1 MPIETNGLSHM
12 ALRVTDLER
21 AASFYRDVLGF
32 QPVLEGDGLVLLN
45 ARGTLIGLR
54 GGASETRSGDRFDPF
69 RVGLDH
75 AALAVEDRSML
86 DAMRRHLDEAG
97 VPNNGVQRDE
107 ATGAEQVTFYD
118 ADGIAWELYAL
129 PAQA

>member
-32 QPVLEGDGLVLLN
+32 QPVLVGDGLVLLN

-118 ADGIAWELYAL
+118 PDGIAWELYVL